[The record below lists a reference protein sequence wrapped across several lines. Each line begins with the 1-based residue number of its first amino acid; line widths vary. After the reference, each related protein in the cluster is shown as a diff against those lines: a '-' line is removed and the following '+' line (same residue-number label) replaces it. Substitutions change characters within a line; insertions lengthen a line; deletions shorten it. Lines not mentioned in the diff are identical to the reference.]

1 MNTYNFVVARFVPDL
16 IRNEPVNV
24 GIIVNDS
31 KTYRSFG
38 RFVENFRPLIS
49 RYKDCNIAALKTI
62 IETVRGEYELESNES
77 LEILSKNSQYQ
88 LRFTEPRA
96 IRSEDHLQAIE
107 SLYKRYIS
115 IESAN

>member
-16 IRNEPVNV
+16 IRNEPINV

-31 KTYRSFG
+31 KTHKSFG
-38 RFVENFRPLIS
+38 RFVENFRPLIN

-62 IETVRGEYELESNES
+62 IETFRGEHESDSKVS
-77 LEILSKNSQYQ
+77 LEKFSKNNQYQ

>member
-1 MNTYNFVVARFVPDL
+1 MNTYNFVVARFIPDL

-31 KTYRSFG
+31 KTHKSFG

-62 IETVRGEYELESNES
+62 IETFRGEYELESNES
-77 LEILSKNSQYQ
+77 LEKLSKNSQYQ

-96 IRSEDHLQAIE
+96 IRSGDHLQAIE

-115 IESAN
+115 IESMN